1 MIWEEWQL
9 DMLRDTYP
17 DHGGTPVAKATGRK
31 RTAVQQKARKL
42 GLEKKTPAGSKY
54 DYSGIDDQLK
64 RIYAKRSLGALK
76 KLADKCGIPIGS
88 LKYRARIHLR
98 LPPMI
103 AVDRHNRPWE
113 DREIDILET
122 YGERSIEVISK
133 RLAMAGYPRS
143 PQAIQCQL
151 SNMQIR
157 MTRVDL
163 ISSSEFA
170 RKMGYDNSV
179 PLAWIARGLLKAK
192 RELMNARSI
201 SIKDSYCWISRKAAR
216 NFLVNHPAAYD
227 HRRITDWLWVLDLL
241 TNQAIGAE
249 AVSDT
254 CGKGDGPEF
263 SVSEAA

>member
-9 DMLRDTYP
+9 DMLRATYP
-17 DHGGTPVAKATGRK
+17 DHGGTPVAKATGREL
-31 RTAVQQKARKL
+31 TAVQQKARKL
-42 GLEKKTPAGSKY
+42 GLEKKTPPGSKY
-54 DYSGIDDQLK
+54 DYSGIDVHLRK
-64 RIYAKRSLGALK
+64 IYAQRSLGALK
-76 KLADKCGIPIGS
+76 KLSEKYGIPIGS
-88 LKYRARIHLR
+88 LKYRARIHMR
-98 LPPMI
+98 LPPML

-113 DREIDILET
+113 DREIDILEA

-151 SNMQIR
+151 SNLRIR

-163 ISSSEFA
+163 ISSTEFA
-170 RKMGYDNSV
+170 RKLGYHYSV
-179 PLAWIARGLLKAK
+179 PSAWIARGLLKAK
-192 RELMNARSI
+192 RELMTANSVN
-201 SIKDSYCWISRKAAR
+201 IKDSYCWISRKAAR
-216 NFLVNHPAAYD
+216 HFLVNHPAAYD

-241 TNQAIGAE
+241 TNQAVGND